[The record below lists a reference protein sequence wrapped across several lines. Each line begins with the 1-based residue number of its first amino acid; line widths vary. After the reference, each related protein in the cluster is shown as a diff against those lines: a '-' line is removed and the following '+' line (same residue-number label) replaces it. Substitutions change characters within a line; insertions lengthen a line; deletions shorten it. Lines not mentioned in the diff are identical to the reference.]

1 MFNMLQETG
10 TVKMRKN
17 GYKHGGGKKLPF
29 EEKKIMAFALVLG
42 KHHKEFQKMITEL
55 AKKYR

>member
-1 MFNMLQETG
+1 MEQETVK
-10 TVKMRKN
+10 VKMRKN
-17 GYKHGGGKKLPF
+17 GQRHGGGWNKKPF

>member
-1 MFNMLQETG
+1 MEQ
-10 TVKMRKN
+10 VKVKLDKN
-17 GYKHGGGKKLPF
+17 GRRCGGGGRKLPF
-29 EEKKIMAFALVLG
+29 AEKKIMAFALVLG

>member
-1 MFNMLQETG
+1 MEQ
-10 TVKMRKN
+10 VKVKTDKIGRTYVPKVKP
-17 GYKHGGGKKLPF
+17 YS
-29 EEKKIMAFALVLG
+29 EKKIMAFALVLG

>member
-1 MFNMLQETG
+1 MEQ
-10 TVKMRKN
+10 VKVKLDKN
-17 GYKHGGGKKLPF
+17 GKRHSGGWNKKPF
-29 EEKKIMAFALVLG
+29 EEKKIMAFALVKG